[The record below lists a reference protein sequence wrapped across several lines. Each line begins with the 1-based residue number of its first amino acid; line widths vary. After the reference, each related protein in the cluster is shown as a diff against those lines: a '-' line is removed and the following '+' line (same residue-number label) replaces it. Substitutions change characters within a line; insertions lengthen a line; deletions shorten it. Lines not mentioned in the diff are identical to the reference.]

1 MTNLFDLTG
10 KTAIVTGSSRGI
22 GKAIALAL
30 ADHGAN
36 VVIAGGMG
44 ESAAGIFAHR
54 NIETIL
60 GASGDA
66 RTAAEA
72 YLRGELHSDASA
84 CHKHE
89 HAHECHDEK

>member
-1 MTNLFDLTG
+1 MPSENNRS
-10 KTAIVTGSSRGI
+10 VR
-22 GKAIALAL
+22 
-30 ADHGAN
+30 
-36 VVIAGGMG
+36 
-44 ESAAGIFAHR
+44 
-54 NIETIL
+54 
-60 GASGDA
+60 